1 MGVPQRMEHYLRETP
16 GLADVLPAS
25 RHIIGQQ
32 RLALLVGEHQA
43 VRRGLAQAH
52 LQPDLELLPV
62 SPPGSRSTPSR
73 SGFMPVRWKFLRAT
87 GRTSIMRLVGS
98 SMSLRS
104 FLTQTTP

>member
-16 GLADVLPAS
+16 GHADVLPAS

-52 LQPDLELLPV
+52 LQPDLELLP
-62 SPPGSRSTPSR
+62 SPRLGVAQRRAEAALCPYDRN
-73 SGFMPVRWKFLRAT
+73 FWAT

-98 SMSLRS
+98 SMPLRS